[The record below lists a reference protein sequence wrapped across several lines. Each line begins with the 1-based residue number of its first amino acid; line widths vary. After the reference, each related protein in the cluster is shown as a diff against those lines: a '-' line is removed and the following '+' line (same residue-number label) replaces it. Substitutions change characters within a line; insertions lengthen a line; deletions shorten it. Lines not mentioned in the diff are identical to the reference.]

1 MDEKETSIA
10 IKKPNTTEQPEK
22 QITVKIKRHESGAT
36 SVESVIITDKQAAF
50 SSLQD
55 QYLVAAKALGFPDI
69 DNAINTLSLMA
80 KAFPGNFED
89 NFNRMLA
96 LIIAQKPKDSVE
108 AILLG
113 QFFLLNELG
122 SLGWRKSYDSE
133 MMCHAEYFA
142 KNAFKFFSLS
152 QQTVHA
158 LAKHRTQ
165 GVQQVNVVHMEGDS
179 KAVFTGGGAKG

>member
-1 MDEKETSIA
+1 MDEKEGITA
-10 IKKPNTTEQPEK
+10 ITKPITAEQPEK
-22 QITVKIKRHESGAT
+22 QITVKIKRHEGGAM
-36 SVESVIITDKQAAF
+36 SVESVSIRDKEVGF

-69 DNAINTLSLMA
+69 DNAINTLSIIA
-80 KAFPGNFED
+80 KSFPRNFED

-122 SLGWRKSYDSE
+122 SLADLPEKKPQDVDSE
-133 MMCHAEYFA
+133 H
-142 KNAFKFFSLS
+142 
-152 QQTVHA
+152 
-158 LAKHRTQ
+158 
-165 GVQQVNVVHMEGDS
+165 
-179 KAVFTGGGAKG
+179 VF